1 MTAENTENIPAS
13 NNEQV
18 TLSVEAIEKIAQQV
32 AQIMSQMAQKNI
44 DTNQTQNALDKQDE
58 VKASTVIE
66 PSKTAKDFIAKPV
79 PLEISRDKIKSG
91 ELGGAAVKVDAP
103 VYDQA
108 AIVDHV
114 LTLTRDIEAQKKAA
128 EAEALKIREEIKA
141 KETEKQNQAKLAKY
155 SDLIKN
161 EKISKDKLLVS
172 DDAVLD
178 TMLKDL
184 KILNN
189 MKKTMPSA
197 YMNEPSKT
205 QRMTEDQ
212 KAFRSLFEPEKSK

>member
-1 MTAENTENIPAS
+1 
-13 NNEQV
+13 
-18 TLSVEAIEKIAQQV
+18 
-32 AQIMSQMAQKNI
+32 
-44 DTNQTQNALDKQDE
+44 
-58 VKASTVIE
+58 VIE
-66 PSKTAKDFIAKPV
+66 PPKTAKDFITKPV
-79 PLEISRDKIKSG
+79 PLEISRDTRRVV
-91 ELGGAAVKVDAP
+91 ELGGTNPDNP

-114 LTLTRDIEAQKKAA
+114 LALTRDMELQKKSA

-172 DDAVLD
+172 DDVVLD

-189 MKKTMPSA
+189 MRKTMPSA
-197 YMNEPSKT
+197 YMSEPSKT
-205 QRMTEDQ
+205 QRMTDDQ